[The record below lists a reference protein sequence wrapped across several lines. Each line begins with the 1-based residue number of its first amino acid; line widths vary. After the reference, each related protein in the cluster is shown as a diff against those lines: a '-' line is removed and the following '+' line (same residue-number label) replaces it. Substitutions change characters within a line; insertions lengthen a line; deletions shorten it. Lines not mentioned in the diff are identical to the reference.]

1 MKMIKQ
7 YLEET
12 IVTKASQRRKISK
25 LEKEKGEL
33 KEKLEDA
40 KANEIDAIDRMNVM
54 KEEFIKEHQKVKEL
68 EKEKIE
74 LEQKYEEQ
82 IRLIKKEIKNME
94 KQNEVKRSARTKKQI
109 SEK

>member
-1 MKMIKQ
+1 MKTIKQ

-33 KEKLEDA
+33 SDKLEDA

-54 KEEFIKEHQKVKEL
+54 KDEFIKEHQKVKEL

-94 KQNEVKRSARTKKQI
+94 KQNEVKRSTRAKKQI